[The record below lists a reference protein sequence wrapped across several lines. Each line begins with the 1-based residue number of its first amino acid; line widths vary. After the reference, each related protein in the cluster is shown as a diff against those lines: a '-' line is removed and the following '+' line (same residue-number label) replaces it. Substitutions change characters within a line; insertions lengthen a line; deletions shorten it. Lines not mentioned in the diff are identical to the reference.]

1 MIAILVAVHQELNP
15 ILRRASA
22 TSVVRQM
29 HLDFYEG
36 TLAGQPVA
44 LLALGAGKECA
55 RIAAEITIKSYRP
68 DLIVSAGFG
77 GGLQPTVSA
86 GDIVIGTDVLDL
98 CHDTGAHVRFR
109 SALSL
114 PPHDELSMENTNCK
128 VHRGKI
134 LSADDIVLRATTK
147 QHLGRATGALAAD
160 METSAVA
167 AVCAAHQTELL
178 AVRCITDTDRED
190 LPEEMD
196 DFFLIGQLQWGRLL
210 RACNRNPRLILDLA
224 RLGHRA
230 AIAGE
235 NLARFLET
243 AVQQLHLP
251 AAASRHLQERG

>member
-1 MIAILVAVHQELNP
+1 MIVILVAVNQELNP

-22 TSVVRQM
+22 NHTVRQM
-29 HLDFYEG
+29 HLDFHEG

-44 LLALGAGKECA
+44 LLALGAGKDCA

-68 DLIVSAGFG
+68 HLVVSAGFG
-77 GGLQPTVSA
+77 GALQPSVSA
-86 GDIVIGTDVLDL
+86 GDIVIGTEALDL
-98 CHDTGAHVRFR
+98 SHDSGAQVKFR
-109 SALSL
+109 SALAL
-114 PPHDELSMENTNCK
+114 PAHDELAMDNTNCK
-128 VHRGKI
+128 VHRGTI
-134 LSADDIVLRATTK
+134 LTADDIIIRASTK
-147 QHLGRATGALAAD
+147 QHLGRATGALAVD

-167 AVCAAHQTELL
+167 AVCAAHKTEML

-196 DFFLIGQLQWGRLL
+196 DFFMVGQLQWGRLFS
-210 RACNRNPRLILDLA
+210 ACNRNPRLLFDLA

-230 AIAGE
+230 TIAGE

-251 AAASRHLQERG
+251 AAPASQLQ